1 MYVQYKTTKPGNA
14 PYSQERTSS
23 RGHASDHIGI
33 HTGNYIQDGKS
44 GIITY
49 YRRIDMSRIAKILAT
64 GRFEEK
70 VEVVIDNDKL
80 GTTADPH
87 GK

>member
-1 MYVQYKTTKPGNA
+1 MYSIRLQN
-14 PYSQERTSS
+14 QETL
-23 RGHASDHIGI
+23 
-33 HTGNYIQDGKS
+33 HTARKEPPPEGMPVITLGSGNYIQDGKS